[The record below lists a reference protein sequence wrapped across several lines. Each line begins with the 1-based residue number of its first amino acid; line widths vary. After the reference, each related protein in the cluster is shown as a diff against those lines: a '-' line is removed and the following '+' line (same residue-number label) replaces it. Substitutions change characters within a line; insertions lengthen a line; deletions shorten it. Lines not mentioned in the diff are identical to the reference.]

1 MLKLC
6 LSFCAAAVALLVAGP
21 SQAQQRNLHIY
32 NWTDYIAEDAVP
44 AFIKETGIQTTYD
57 VFDSQEIVEARL
69 SAGKSGFDLVVATM
83 LPFMDRQIKAGLY
96 QKVDKSKLPNLKN
109 LDPEI
114 MKLLAKSDPG
124 NQYAVPWM
132 WGTSGIG
139 YNVDRVNRIL
149 ANAPVSSLA
158 ILFDPAIVARFKGC
172 GVVML
177 DSPTDVFPAVLK
189 YLGRDPNS
197 QTTEDLDLATAH
209 MMKIRPSVRKF
220 HSSEY
225 INDLATGNACLAFGF
240 SGDVFQAA
248 DRAKKAKRGVTI
260 EYAIPTEG
268 ALFWVDSFMIPK
280 DASNV
285 AEAHV
290 FLDYAL
296 RPAVAAASANA
307 VGYASPNEA
316 AFPLIDESVRLDP
329 NVFPPANVRER
340 FYTITVPTPEYERLR
355 TRAWTRIKT
364 GR

>member
-6 LSFCAAAVALLVAGP
+6 LSFCAAAVALLAAGP
-21 SQAQQRNLHIY
+21 TQAQQRNLHIY

-139 YNVDRVNRIL
+139 YNGDRVNRIL

-197 QTTEDLDLATAH
+197 QTPEDLELATAH

-240 SGDVFQAA
+240 SGDMFQAA

-260 EYAIPTEG
+260 DYAIPTEG